1 MMSIGLITCDVIVAY
16 INLGHIYSR
25 RKINYVDMYVLIQ
38 STEQWHLITDSL
50 VQLSKGIRRVL
61 TRNVHLHVNYAIMH
75 ANTLCVQ
82 TTRCLH
88 TTY

>member
-50 VQLSKGIRRVL
+50 VQLSKGGTRR
-61 TRNVHLHVNYAIMH
+61 N
-75 ANTLCVQ
+75 
-82 TTRCLH
+82 CLKNAEIIEFSFFFF
-88 TTY
+88 